1 MSLPQIE
8 RESWEKS
15 GITCPFPTIF
25 DIMTRAFNRNDLV
38 IKKRSWDSMFGSKDH
53 LTTIDNHLYIED
65 VDCCRLAAEEGTPLY
80 VTSERRLREN
90 IRRYH
95 RAFPDAE
102 KYFAVKANGNL
113 AILQVAA
120 QEGMGADIFSAG
132 ELSLVRLAGIPRDMI
147 LFNGNSKSEKDHIA
161 ALQAGVRI
169 SVDSNE
175 ELEHL
180 ARTARNLDSEAEIL
194 FRVNPN
200 VSPKTH
206 PKIATGLRS
215 SKFGIPAEQVAG
227 TYKRAMELEGVKP
240 VGLHCHIGSQI
251 LDTAPFAEA
260 AGRMM
265 DITRA
270 VMAEGGN
277 VERIDLGGGLGIQ
290 YQPDSPAPLPSDLAK
305 AILPVIQD
313 SCRDMGIFP
322 QLILEPGRSIVADS
336 TIMLT
341 GVNVV
346 KRAHVNFVAVDA
358 GFNVLARPM
367 LYDSY
372 HHVLAANRAEEQGEE
387 TYTIVG
393 PICETGDVLA
403 RDRRLPRLVRGDT
416 LAFLDAGA
424 YGFSMASQYNGQPRP
439 AEVMVSED
447 RWELIRHREDESALL
462 AGQTIP
468 SRLMW

>member
-1 MSLPQIE
+1 
-8 RESWEKS
+8 
-15 GITCPFPTIF
+15 
-25 DIMTRAFNRNDLV
+25 
-38 IKKRSWDSMFGSKDH
+38 MFGSKDH
-53 LTTIDNHLYIED
+53 LTARDNHLYIED
-65 VDCCRLAAEEGTPLY
+65 VDCCRLAAEEGTPQY

-113 AILQVAA
+113 TILRVAA

-132 ELSLVRLAGIPRDMI
+132 ELALVRLAGIPRDMI

-161 ALQAGVRI
+161 ALQAKVRI
-169 SVDSNE
+169 SVDSRE

-180 ARTARNLDSEAEIL
+180 ARTARDLDLEAEIL

-227 TYKRAMELEGVKP
+227 TYQRAMELDGVRP

-260 AGRMM
+260 ANKMM
-265 DITRA
+265 DIVREVA
-270 VMAEGGN
+270 AKGGK

-290 YQPDSPAPLPSDLAK
+290 YHPDNPAPQPSQLAD
-305 AILPVIQD
+305 AVLPVIQEG
-313 SCRDMGIFP
+313 CRDLGISP
-322 QLILEPGRSIVADS
+322 RLMLEPGRSIVADS

-341 GVNVV
+341 TVNEV
-346 KRAHVNFVAVDA
+346 KRAHVNFVAADA

-372 HHVLAANRAEEQGEE
+372 HHVLAANRANEQGDE

-393 PICETGDVLA
+393 PICESGDVLA
-403 RDRRLPRLVRGDT
+403 RDRLLPRLERGDI

-439 AEVMVSED
+439 AEVLVSGD
-447 RWELIRHREDESALL
+447 SWEIIRHRENESALL

-468 SRLMW
+468 PRLMW